1 MNPDFLCVMLESRL
15 ALWSRTAPM
24 TERQQSIVS
33 KSQSGLSATWVH
45 VIVGQL
51 RLLSVSSTA
60 TVSRS
65 LQNATVARQRK
76 SVPSKRSNVKTVNP
90 SAALIENSNTPG
102 TETSHESS
110 VE

>member
-1 MNPDFLCVMLESRL
+1 MNPDFLCVMVESRL

-24 TERQQSIVS
+24 AERQQSIVS
-33 KSQSGLSATWVH
+33 KSQM
-45 VIVGQL
+45 
-51 RLLSVSSTA
+51 
-60 TVSRS
+60 SRS

-76 SVPSKRSNVKTVNP
+76 SVPSKRSNGKTVNP

>member
-1 MNPDFLCVMLESRL
+1 VNPDFLCVMVESQL
-15 ALWSRTAPM
+15 ALWSRTAPL

-33 KSQSGLSATWVH
+33 KSQM
-45 VIVGQL
+45 
-51 RLLSVSSTA
+51 
-60 TVSRS
+60 SRS

-90 SAALIENSNTPG
+90 NAALIENSNTPG